1 MRLTTL
7 LLITFFS
14 VYLTAQ
20 NSNNSTEVEYSY
32 VNEPNSLVVFSTS
45 FLSGVS
51 FFSGLTN
58 IHAGVRNQN
67 TTGLN
72 YFGAISGLSQ
82 MIMGTILFTTARQ
95 NTLNNQIV
103 INKSN
108 LNLRA
113 INVGLGIFAFGSALF
128 ASSRNQNKSSNET
141 TWNFYGGSVH
151 DGRGGFSLG
160 FSKKF

>member
-7 LLITFFS
+7 LLITFSS
-14 VYLTAQ
+14 VFLTAQ
-20 NSNNSTEVEYSY
+20 NSSNNTEIELVY
-32 VNEPNSLVVFSTS
+32 VNEPNSLAVFSTS
-45 FLSGVS
+45 LLSGVN

-58 IHAGVRNQN
+58 IHSGVRNQN

-72 YFGAISGLSQ
+72 YFGAITGLSQ
-82 MIMGTILFTTARQ
+82 MITGTVQFATARR
-95 NTLNNQIV
+95 NTLNNQII
-103 INKSN
+103 INKSH
-108 LNLRA
+108 LNLGA

-160 FSKKF
+160 FSKTF